1 MTSLKLKSNI
11 GMTIIIL
18 FAITLI
24 SGIIL
29 HLKKHGLLI
38 EPRDLIKII
47 HWVCGFAMSVFT
59 IVHWKQFNKML
70 SALKNKVK
78 WFYVSTSI
86 LKTIFLLTLVTGAR
100 KLLSPVKI
108 PHLGLWH
115 YGLGIAMSILII
127 VHLFRGIPAWIRLRK
142 ACK

>member
-1 MTSLKLKSNI
+1 MASVKLKSNV
-11 GMTIIIL
+11 GMTIMIL
-18 FAITLI
+18 FVVTLI

-38 EPRDLIKII
+38 EPRALIKII

-78 WFYVSTSI
+78 WFYVSTSF
-86 LKTIFLLTLVTGAR
+86 LEVMFLLTLVSGVI

-127 VHLFRGIPAWIRLRK
+127 VHLFRGIPAWLRLRR

>member
-86 LKTIFLLTLVTGAR
+86 LKTIFLLTLVTGAI

-108 PHLGLWH
+108 PHLVLWH